1 MGNATLQPASPRPEV
16 RHQRLESVHRQRRHR
31 ATVGRPRR
39 AAGGKPGAMPMRP
52 HVCPWWGGYFIDN
65 RLRRLFHK
73 PEEILGPYVRSGM
86 TVMDV
91 GCGMGLFAIAMARLV
106 GPDGRV
112 IAVDLQQKMLDV
124 LRKRAAKAG
133 VGDRIDTHRCQ
144 ANALEV
150 AEPVDFALAFYSAHE
165 VPDLPQAVGRD
176 TRMSSSG
183 RQVPRGRAG
192 RPRVGG
198 GFSKPARDGGRR
210 RPRPGRSASHSPESS
225 GGSGEG
231 AAAPN

>member
-1 MGNATLQPASPRPEV
+1 
-16 RHQRLESVHRQRRHR
+16 
-31 ATVGRPRR
+31 
-39 AAGGKPGAMPMRP
+39 MRP

-73 PEEILGPYVRSGM
+73 PEEIGLYVRSGM
-86 TVMDV
+86 TAMDV

-133 VGDRIDTHRCQ
+133 VGDRIETHRCQ
-144 ANALEV
+144 ANAPEV
-150 AEPVDFALAFYSAHE
+150 AEPVDFALAFYSA
-165 VPDLPQAVGRD
+165 PRGARPPQAIGRD
-176 TRMSSSG
+176 TRMPSSG
-183 RQVPRGRAG
+183 RHVPRGRAG

-210 RPRPGRSASHSPESS
+210 RPRLG
-225 GGSGEG
+225 
-231 AAAPN
+231 